1 MSASATQ
8 LPLRLNPQ
16 QEFNFNNFYF
26 QQAELKQALLDLC
39 LSESVGFLYLWG
51 ATSSGKSHLL
61 LAALEQTELR
71 SVYLPLA
78 DLVQTASPEVLN
90 SLEQFDLVCID
101 DLDAIASL
109 TEWQEALFH
118 CFNRLQHSAC
128 KLLVSASS
136 NPVNIPL
143 SLADLR
149 SRMSTALVYQL
160 DALDDE
166 QKQQALTLQAA
177 SRGLDLSDELVHYLL
192 RHYSRDMGELIEL
205 LLKLDKASLA
215 EKRRLTIPF
224 VRQTIESLV

>member
-224 VRQTIESLV
+224 VRQTIESLA